1 MKKIMIATAAL
12 MFAVAANAGSVNW
25 SFFDVV
31 SPSDDS
37 SLYTGGVA
45 YLFESTV
52 SASAVEAAI
61 LDGSFATSYAGQAVY
76 SASFEEGEFSTGTIF
91 DNEYS
96 GATTFFTVV
105 LDNAAT
111 PGNYIMGEEVTQT
124 IGTTGRKNFD
134 WYYNDNASTWQALSS
149 GGEGGGGTGDVPEPT
164 SGLLLIL
171 GVAGL
176 SLRRKQA

>member
-45 YLFESTV
+45 YLFESSV

-61 LDGSFATSYAGQAVY
+61 LDGTFATSYAGQAVY
-76 SASFEEGEFSTGTIF
+76 TASFEEGEFSTGSILN
-91 DNEYS
+91 NEYS

-105 LDNAAT
+105 LDNEAT

-134 WYYNDNASTWQALSS
+134 WYYADNAGTWQTVA
-149 GGEGGGGTGDVPEPT
+149 VPEPT
-164 SGLLLIL
+164 SGLLLML
-171 GVAGL
+171 GMAGL
-176 SLRRKQA
+176 ALRRKKA